1 MLGAE
6 MVATRVEAL
15 EVGGNCRVV
24 DRLFAFVLDQVLLTD
39 VRDVALL
46 RILREQVIEGLVLR
60 RADLLGNRLI
70 PFVAIGEDGVDVE
83 DHAAKIE
90 QSVLHDI
97 ANAEASLAHG
107 GKGGSGVHGGETLNV
122 RHGFN
127 LSIARHST
135 RRLGKAGRR
144 C

>member
-46 RILREQVIEGLVLR
+46 RIL
-60 RADLLGNRLI
+60 
-70 PFVAIGEDGVDVE
+70 
-83 DHAAKIE
+83 
-90 QSVLHDI
+90 
-97 ANAEASLAHG
+97 
-107 GKGGSGVHGGETLNV
+107 
-122 RHGFN
+122 
-127 LSIARHST
+127 
-135 RRLGKAGRR
+135 
-144 C
+144 